1 MNRTGNGVVQISS
14 SRARLSLV
22 SFTIRLVQEKPLAAA
37 GLAITLILLFVGVFA
52 DLLAPYG
59 MNETHVADRLTA
71 PSAEYWLGTDDLGR
85 DLLTRI
91 IFGARVSVIVGLSAS
106 ILATVISLI
115 IGMFS
120 GYIGGKLD
128 LVVQRFVDA
137 VMTLPGLILMIVL
150 MALIGRGMW
159 EMIIVLGINGGISG
173 SRILRGP
180 TISIKGNMFIV
191 AAAAVGCTSAG
202 ILTRHILPNII
213 APMVILFSVNVPAM
227 ILTEASLSFLGF
239 GLPPPAPSWGGM
251 LSGVGRTYMFQA
263 PWMVIWPGLAL
274 SIVVYGINVFGD
286 GVRDILDPRLIGGVG
301 RYGALPGR
309 LTSRKSAI

>member
-128 LVVQRFVDA
+128 LVMQRFVDA

-191 AAAAVGCTSAG
+191 AAAAVGSTSAG

-301 RYGALPGR
+301 RYGALPRR